1 MDEKEGGGGKSK
13 KERGGQGRAI
23 ALFLTPRQKTPWQA
37 VNQAAL
43 A

>member
-1 MDEKEGGGGKSK
+1 MDEKEGGGEKSK
-13 KERGGQGRAI
+13 RERGGQGGAI